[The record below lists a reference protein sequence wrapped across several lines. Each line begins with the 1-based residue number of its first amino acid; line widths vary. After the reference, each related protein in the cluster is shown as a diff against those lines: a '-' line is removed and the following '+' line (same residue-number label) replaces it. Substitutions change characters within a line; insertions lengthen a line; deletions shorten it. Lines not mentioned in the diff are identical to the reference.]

1 MTIRHYL
8 IGYGKDNTGPEIMYS
23 IPEDKM
29 AEVKK
34 HLSLY
39 PDDPDALDPY
49 ELLSWQVTAIAQLA
63 GYTVMKPRGPHQ
75 FWLQAFD
82 DRDDDTSSLSGIAQS
97 RS

>member
-8 IGYGKDNTGPEIMYS
+8 IGYGKDQTGPEIEYL
-23 IPEDKM
+23 IPEDQM

-34 HLSLY
+34 HLPLY

-49 ELLSWQVTAIAQLA
+49 ELLPWQVKTIAQLA
-63 GYTVMKPRGPHQ
+63 GHKVMRPQAHQ

-82 DRDDDTSSLSGIAQS
+82 DPVGAPVDERHRATA
-97 RS
+97 